1 MLGLIVDSIFVK
13 PIIRVKVLVHVRE
26 LIFGLLMRQTDQKQG
41 GGRLFQYKQ
50 YLTYYIDFFNIIQPA
65 WGTEWIIAG
74 DESHNTDFTGEN
86 VC

>member
-1 MLGLIVDSIFVK
+1 MITQCKATLGLIVDSIFVK

-26 LIFGLLMRQTDQKQG
+26 LLFGLLIRQTDQEQD

-65 WGTEWIIAG
+65 WVTNG
-74 DESHNTDFTGEN
+74 
-86 VC
+86 